1 VLRRKA
7 HIRPHHVDEF
17 EGLEAHRR
25 YLRTTIRQLKRRPF
39 QRLRAWI
46 HTVSSQSAV
55 NAALSTHVVVLA
67 FLIAAFHISVQ
78 PAWADELSRTHSVL
92 WYPLDER
99 LFYAN
104 AVATFL
110 AALAAPAFYLVRRAS
125 LRQECWL
132 EFRALK
138 ELANSDPNEAIE
150 EPQFGDAAHDAN
162 AGTNGDDPNWSA
174 VLGLSPSATM
184 EEVKEA
190 YKALVKQNHPDR
202 VHGMSAAFMNL
213 AETETKR
220 INAAYRQALISAHSP

>member
-1 VLRRKA
+1 
-7 HIRPHHVDEF
+7 
-17 EGLEAHRR
+17 
-25 YLRTTIRQLKRRPF
+25 
-39 QRLRAWI
+39 
-46 HTVSSQSAV
+46 
-55 NAALSTHVVVLA
+55 
-67 FLIAAFHISVQ
+67 VQ

-138 ELANSDPNEAIE
+138 ELANSDSNEAIE